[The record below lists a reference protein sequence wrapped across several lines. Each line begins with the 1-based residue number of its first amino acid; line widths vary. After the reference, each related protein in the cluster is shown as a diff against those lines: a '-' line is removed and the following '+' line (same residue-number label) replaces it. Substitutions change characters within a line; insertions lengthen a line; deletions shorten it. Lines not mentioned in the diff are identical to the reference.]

1 MPNQRTFP
9 DQYPRPSRSL
19 HGCTP
24 GFSVWLDGRFA
35 PVEIRSYLVRT
46 LAQTSDSTLALS
58 LAELTGLA
66 LSEYPTA
73 SPLHLASVFLPASLG
88 LADTFHFQE
97 PLALPASASSSSRA
111 GLPLPFHLS
120 RLRLCCSL
128 LVSTQFACSL
138 VRTPLPTSL
147 RRIFH
152 CLVPGM
158 ARRSEQFPQAS
169 PASFVQ

>member
-9 DQYPRPSRSL
+9 DQYPPPSRSL
-19 HGCTP
+19 LGCTP
-24 GFSVWLDGRFA
+24 RLAARLDAHFVRD
-35 PVEIRSYLVRT
+35 ETRSYLVRT
-46 LAQTSDSTLALS
+46 PARTSVSTLALS

-152 CLVPGM
+152 CLVPGT
-158 ARRSEQFPQAS
+158 ARRSEHLPQAS